1 MSEGTLALSDNT
13 PEIHRPLSKRV
24 LASYGAPALP
34 LALVGLPM
42 AVYLPAVY
50 ADTDG
55 FGLALGAVG
64 LILTLSR
71 LTDVITDPL
80 IGFFSDRLKTRW
92 GRRKPFILIGTPIYA
107 LGIWLLFVPPIEFT
121 TLSWWGFE
129 FSSGY
134 PYLFVM
140 VTLVYLGST
149 IKDLPYVAWGA
160 ELSSNY
166 NERTLITSWRE
177 GFAVTGSLLSAFTPA
192 LLLFAGYVKP
202 TDAVYFL
209 SVAMCIVMPI
219 LVINALVV
227 VPEYPVKVSVK
238 KIPLKESLKVVMANR
253 PYVLLIIIFVFSTL
267 GSAMTN
273 SLSFFFVKH
282 VLLAGDLYGLYLAP
296 YFVSQILAI
305 PLWFA
310 LSRRIGKHRA
320 TMAAIGWYAL
330 WSCFIPLIALAPE
343 SWFQAFQ
350 IPVVLGF
357 LPADWHA
364 SVVLRFESMETG
376 KFLFFIFIMCLK
388 GSAIGALAAL
398 PAAMAADVID
408 LDTVKTGERRA
419 GAYFSIWSMTRKASY
434 ALGITIG
441 TGAAVLFGFDSLAD
455 PVNNPNSSESLLWLA
470 CLYSVIP
477 AMFKFVAMPLLWNY
491 PLTEARLAEVQ
502 KEIQAESG
510 SAPSPMKS

>member
-1 MSEGTLALSDNT
+1 MLAGDERSSSK
-13 PEIHRPLSKRV
+13 LSKRV

-50 ADTDG
+50 ADADG
-55 FGLALGAVG
+55 FGLTLGMVG

-71 LTDVITDPL
+71 LTDVVTDPV
-80 IGFFSDRLKTRW
+80 IGFVSDRLKTRW
-92 GRRKPFILIGTPIYA
+92 GRRKPFILVGTPIYA
-107 LGIWLLFVPPIEFT
+107 AGIWLLFVPPIT
-121 TLSWWGFE
+121 
-129 FSSGY
+129 FSEVQFLGLTFNSGY
-134 PYLFVM
+134 PYLFLM

-160 ELSSNY
+160 ELSQNY

-177 GFAVTGSLLSAFTPA
+177 GFAVAGSLLSAFTPA
-192 LLLFAGYVKP
+192 ILLFAGYVKP

-209 SVAMCIVMPI
+209 SVAMCIVMPV
-219 LVINALVV
+219 LVLNALLV
-227 VPEYPVKVSVK
+227 VPEHPVLSRPQKM
-238 KIPLKESLKVVMANR
+238 PLKESLKVVLQNE
-253 PYVLLIIIFVFSTL
+253 PYVLLIVIFVFSTL

-296 YFVSQILAI
+296 YFLSQILAI
-305 PLWFA
+305 PIWFG

-320 TMAAIGWYAL
+320 TMFAIGWYAL
-330 WSCFIPLIALAPE
+330 WSCFIPLIALAPGN
-343 SWFQAFQ
+343 WFTAFE
-350 IPVVLGF
+350 IPLVLSF
-357 LPADWHA
+357 LPEAWHT
-364 SVVLRFESMETG
+364 SIVTRFEGMETG
-376 KFLFFIFIMCLK
+376 KFLLFIVIMCLK

-408 LDTVKTGERRA
+408 LDTMKTGEKRA

-441 TGAAVLFGFDSLAD
+441 TGTAVLFGFDSLAD
-455 PVNNPNSSESLLWLA
+455 PVNSPNSPSSLLWLA

-477 AMFKFVAMPLLWNY
+477 ALFKFVAMPLLWRY
-491 PLTEARLAEVQ
+491 PLTEARLS
-502 KEIQAESG
+502 EIQTEIQKARANSTL
-510 SAPSPMKS
+510 KVV